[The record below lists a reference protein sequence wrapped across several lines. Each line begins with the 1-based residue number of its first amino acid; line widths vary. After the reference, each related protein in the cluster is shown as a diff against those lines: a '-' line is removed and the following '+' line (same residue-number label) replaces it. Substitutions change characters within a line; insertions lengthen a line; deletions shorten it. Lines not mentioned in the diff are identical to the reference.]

1 MIDTALMRLRRQ
13 SKRARN
19 WTDRAVLEEP
29 VATNGRFKG
38 NPAYPWLFTIAHSV
52 HDLSRN
58 HRKFSIAMHP
68 DNEDITVPISWQ
80 YDHEISV
87 NDGVRCDVLEI
98 KLLILHISDIHF
110 KDPLCHDNRD
120 PELYFRT
127 ELVNHAIQQVQELG
141 DVDAILITG
150 DIAFRGIS
158 SEYEAATRW
167 FEKLCTKVGCDK
179 RRIYVVPGNHDV
191 DRNTFKTNEGAR
203 NAVRA
208 IAIAGDNAERER
220 ELSGQLRLPDSAAN
234 VFASIAEY
242 NLFAAKYDCQS
253 YPGRLGWN
261 HTLRID
267 SQTVLSM
274 YGLNS
279 CIVSGI
285 DDDDQQGQLYM
296 SALQMNVPSATG
308 TVNLVMAHHPAEWMS
323 DQADVEMRL
332 LGAPNMVLFG
342 HRHKQLVRRDVGG
355 PLIFS
360 AGSVNPNRHDTGW
373 EPSYNMIE
381 VRSEIEGNLRSVVV
395 GVRQY
400 RWQSNPS
407 GFVPKMDLAANSPIF
422 IHRIAIQ
429 GENDKC
435 GGELSRSEIGGDAM
449 PKSQDS
455 PSDSVTVS
463 GPNVRDLI
471 YRFWE
476 LEPRD
481 RVEVLDELGLEKI
494 AAESILQTM
503 AYRSAL
509 LTLAKENRLGEL
521 QAAIESREQ

>member
-1 MIDTALMRLRRQ
+1 
-13 SKRARN
+13 
-19 WTDRAVLEEP
+19 
-29 VATNGRFKG
+29 
-38 NPAYPWLFTIAHSV
+38 
-52 HDLSRN
+52 
-58 HRKFSIAMHP
+58 
-68 DNEDITVPISWQ
+68 
-80 YDHEISV
+80 
-87 NDGVRCDVLEI
+87 
-98 KLLILHISDIHF
+98 
-110 KDPLCHDNRD
+110 
-120 PELYFRT
+120 
-127 ELVNHAIQQVQELG
+127 
-141 DVDAILITG
+141 
-150 DIAFRGIS
+150 
-158 SEYEAATRW
+158 
-167 FEKLCTKVGCDK
+167 
-179 RRIYVVPGNHDV
+179 
-191 DRNTFKTNEGAR
+191 
-203 NAVRA
+203 
-208 IAIAGDNAERER
+208 
-220 ELSGQLRLPDSAAN
+220 
-234 VFASIAEY
+234 
-242 NLFAAKYDCQS
+242 
-253 YPGRLGWN
+253 
-261 HTLRID
+261 
-267 SQTVLSM
+267 
-274 YGLNS
+274 
-279 CIVSGI
+279 
-285 DDDDQQGQLYM
+285 M

-435 GGELSRSEIGGDAM
+435 DGELSQSEIGGDAM

-476 LEPRD
+476 LEPRY

-521 QAAIESREQ
+521 QAAIESKEQ